1 MHIHVD
7 CTRHARSP
15 SHAQIFDIKISARDR
30 RRRVMG
36 HLVSEHAVPAPQ
48 CCILTLKF
56 LFATKTNIVAK
67 YTPNPKIV
75 MGLGSTRDP
84 CGPSKM

>member
-1 MHIHVD
+1 
-7 CTRHARSP
+7 
-15 SHAQIFDIKISARDR
+15 
-30 RRRVMG
+30 MG